1 MARPRRR
8 APSVEVVAEQ
18 VTEELGEEFAEPV
31 LEEASFFDSSG
42 DDSYVMLWRR
52 DDITKKM
59 VYHGKLSPAEAT
71 EENVS
76 AQFGGGEFLAR
87 EKKRLP
93 DGRMV
98 FGKQRSFVLAGAYKN
113 PALQPPKS
121 NGAAPVETPAA
132 VAGSAV
138 AGLPGNVN
146 MEDIKM
152 AGVLS
157 LLQMTQQAAQAQ
169 ATMQSQMQ
177 QMLLSTM
184 TAQREGMEAIIK
196 ATASRPEEKRESP
209 LEMIKT
215 VVEMMKGVQSPKSD
229 VKDLM
234 EGMRSILEFR
244 DELSPAKPS
253 TGDTIMDSV
262 PKMLDL
268 VKEGFALKRMEGTV
282 PSAPKTNAQIPAT
295 TGDAQAE
302 AHTDMPIWQR
312 VLLAQK
318 NTLIRAASSGKDP
331 EIAALAAV
339 EFMPEGI
346 RGAMTEFVLREDVLA
361 QVVAVVPELQQFPNW
376 ITAFFTEVR
385 SQLLPDAGG
394 EGEGEDDGDSEE
406 GS

>member
-1 MARPRRR
+1 MARPRKR
-8 APSVEVVAEQ
+8 VLVAEPAVEL
-18 VTEELGEEFAEPV
+18 VTEGVSEEFGEPQTG
-31 LEEASFFDSSG
+31 EASFFDGMS
-42 DDSYVMLWRR
+42 DDSYVMIWRR
-52 DDITKKM
+52 DDITKKL
-59 VYHGKLSPAEAT
+59 VYHGKLSPLEAT
-71 EENVS
+71 EENVL
-76 AQFGGGEFLAR
+76 ALYGGGEFLAR
-87 EKKRLP
+87 EKKRLH

-98 FGKQRSFVLAGAYKN
+98 FGRQRSFVLAGAYKN
-113 PALQPPKS
+113 PALSIPPAS
-121 NGAAPVETPAA
+121 AAGGAVDPNPPVTAQ
-132 VAGSAV
+132 
-138 AGLPGNVN
+138 GNVN

-282 PSAPKTNAQIPAT
+282 PNAPKTNAQIPAT

-302 AHTDMPIWQR
+302 AHPDMPIWQR

-385 SQLLPDAGG
+385 SQLLPDADG

>member
-1 MARPRRR
+1 MARPRKT
-8 APSVEVVAEQ
+8 APFVEVVAEQ
-18 VTEELGEEFAEPV
+18 VTEEAGEQFAEPA
-31 LEEASFFDSSG
+31 LGEASFFDGMSQ
-42 DDSYVMLWRR
+42 DSYVMIWRR

-59 VYHGKLSPAEAT
+59 VYHGKLSPTEAT
-71 EENVS
+71 EENVL
-76 AQFGGGEFLAR
+76 ALYGGGEFLAR
-87 EKKRLP
+87 EKRRLP

-98 FGKQRSFVLAGAYKN
+98 FGKQRSFQMAGAYKN
-113 PALQPPKS
+113 PALLPK
-121 NGAAPVETPAA
+121 ADATAPTGDERSPASPL
-132 VAGSAV
+132 GT
-138 AGLPGNVN
+138 GNVN

-196 ATASRPEEKRESP
+196 ATASRPEEKKESP
-209 LEMIKT
+209 LEMVK
-215 VVEMMKGVQSPKSD
+215 VVIEMMKGMQSPKSD

-234 EGMRSILEFR
+234 EGMRSILDFR

-282 PSAPKTNAQIPAT
+282 PTAPKTNAQIPPV
-295 TGDAQAE
+295 TGGAQTE

-318 NTLIRAASSGKDP
+318 NTLLKAASSGKDP

-346 RGAMTEFVLREDVLA
+346 KGAMTEFVSREDVLV
-361 QVVAVVPELQQFPNW
+361 QVVAVVPELEQFPNW

-385 SQLLPDAGG
+385 AQLLPDADED
-394 EGEGEDDGDSEE
+394 EGEADGDSET